1 MRDNWEA
8 IEASRCNQNGD
19 EEKITDNDDTDSDK
33 TEARMEESPEKVATV
48 DFSTAHTAQ
57 VQRSVKGS
65 QDSSTSRSTFNKN
78 RPCSRRIRRHTT
90 NSNSNSKS
98 KSTTGEDRN
107 TNSSQRLNEVAS
119 TFQRVGPM
127 EDSGTMTRIDD
138 GTLRVAPVL
147 QKEWSSDG
155 NATFK
160 VHADKKSARFDTALY
175 FENNQ
180 FDASRNPILLYD
192 LVQLLGEGSYGRVYK
207 GNNKATESEVAIK
220 IIPCDNQ
227 SDVTSEIE
235 FLRKLKCP
243 YIVSFIDGFLFE
255 EELWIVMEFCAGGSL
270 SDLKEITKVNLTES
284 QLKLVL
290 TYCTLGL
297 RHLHGLMSIHRDIK
311 AGNILLTIDGL
322 AKLADFGVSAQMQS
336 ATQKRRTVI
345 GTPFWMAPEVI
356 QETSY
361 DSKADIWSLGIT
373 ALELCEGRPPHF
385 EVHPMRAIFL
395 IPIKPAP
402 RLKEPSRWSAD
413 MNDFMS
419 KCLVKEADSRWSAD
433 ALLSH
438 PWIKRL
444 AMDVE
449 HGRPPNDLKLLVSN
463 NIELVYR
470 ARELRRSSKFLFK
483 RSSAEAAYDTFEAE
497 AGSPTNAEV
506 ESEDH
511 RSVATMNLGM
521 GSRET
526 SLSSDRTEQ
535 MHHAGSDDTAETFM
549 VRNAVVNK
557 SSEDDHS
564 TAWFTVDSMR
574 ASPGTV
580 EEIFSKG
587 TERSSISR
595 IERMESDR
603 HEIDEQCGD
612 DVPVAVAAKEYFN
625 NVVTKQVR
633 IHVFFCLLD

>member
-1 MRDNWEA
+1 MRDNWDA
-8 IEASRCNQNGD
+8 IEASRCNQNSD
-19 EEKITDNDDTDSDK
+19 EEKVTDNDDTDSDK
-33 TEARMEESPEKVATV
+33 TEARMDESPEKVATV
-48 DFSTAHTAQ
+48 DFSTANTAQ
-57 VQRSVKGS
+57 IQRIGKGS
-65 QDSSTSRSTFNKN
+65 QDSNTPRSTFNKT
-78 RPCSRRIRRHTT
+78 RPSSRRIKRHTT
-90 NSNSNSKS
+90 NSNNNSKS

-107 TNSSQRLNEVAS
+107 TSSSQRLNEAAS
-119 TFQRVGPM
+119 TFQRVGPS
-127 EDSGTMTRIDD
+127 EDYATMTRVED
-138 GTLRVAPVL
+138 GTLRVAPAL
-147 QKEWSSDG
+147 RKEWSADG

-160 VHADKKSARFDTALY
+160 MHADKKSTRFDTALY
-175 FENNQ
+175 FENNK
-180 FDASRNPILLYD
+180 FDATRNPILLYD

-207 GNNKATESEVAIK
+207 GTNKADESEVAIK

-270 SDLKEITKVNLTES
+270 SDLKEITKINLSES

-402 RLKEPSRWSAD
+402 RLKEPHRWSPE

-419 KCLVKEADSRWSAD
+419 KCLVKEADSRWSAE
-433 ALLSH
+433 ALVSH
-438 PWIKRL
+438 PWIQRL

-449 HGRPPNDLKLLVSN
+449 CGQPPDDLKRLVSDH
-463 NIELVYR
+463 IQVVYR
-470 ARELRRSSKFLFK
+470 ARELRRASKHLFK
-483 RSSAEAAYDTFEAE
+483 RSSAEVAYDTFEAE
-497 AGSPTNAEV
+497 AGSPVNADMDSDEP
-506 ESEDH
+506 
-511 RSVATMNLGM
+511 RSIATMDLGR

-526 SLSSDRTEQ
+526 SLSTDHTEQ
-535 MHHAGSDDTAETFM
+535 MHPGGSEDTAETFM
-549 VRNAVVNK
+549 VRNTDLGK
-557 SSEDDHS
+557 SSEDENS
-564 TAWFTVDSMR
+564 SAWFTVDSMR

-580 EEIFSKG
+580 EEIFSKS

-595 IERMESDR
+595 TDR
-603 HEIDEQCGD
+603 TYEPDEIVTD
-612 DVPVAVAAKEYFN
+612 DVTPFVAAKEYFN
-625 NVVTKQVR
+625 NLVTKQVT
-633 IHVFFCLLD
+633 ILTCTFA